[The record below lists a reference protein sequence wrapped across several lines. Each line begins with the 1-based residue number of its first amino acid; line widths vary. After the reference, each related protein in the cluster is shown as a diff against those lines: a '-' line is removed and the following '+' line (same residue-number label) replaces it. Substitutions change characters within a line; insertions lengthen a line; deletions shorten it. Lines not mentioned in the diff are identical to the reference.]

1 MSHHVFGDGG
11 LGNLDTQFQQL
22 AVNARCTPAR
32 VVAAHHPDQIA
43 DRLRYAGP
51 TGLAAADSPRPEQA
65 EAFTMPG
72 DNCFGLD
79 DRQGGFPGFPVAP
92 QAKQPDPED
101 SISGRQFQPFGSRP
115 PQDGELLSQGEVFQS
130 QLA

>member
-79 DRQGGFPGFPVAP
+79 DRQGGFPVAP

-101 SISGRQFQPFGSRP
+101 SISGRQFQPFWSRAP
-115 PQDGELLSQGEVFQS
+115 
-130 QLA
+130 

>member
-43 DRLRYAGP
+43 DLLWYAGP
-51 TGLAAADSPRPEQA
+51 TWLAAANSPRPEQA
-65 EAFTMPG
+65 KAFTMPV

-79 DRQGGFPGFPVAP
+79 YHQDGFPAAP
-92 QAKQPDPED
+92 HAPQPDPEN
-101 SISGRQFQPFGSRP
+101 SISGRQSQPFRSRTL
-115 PQDGELLSQGEVFQS
+115 QDGELLPQGEVFQS
-130 QLA
+130 

>member
-1 MSHHVFGDGG
+1 MSHHVFGDSG

-22 AVNARCTPAR
+22 AVNARRTQR
-32 VVAAHHPDQIA
+32 GLL
-43 DRLRYAGP
+43 RLIIRIRSR
-51 TGLAAADSPRPEQA
+51 TGCGTQGRPGLPQRILHVQQA

-72 DNCFGLD
+72 NHCCGLD
-79 DRQGGFPGFPVAP
+79 DHQGGFPVVPH
-92 QAKQPDPED
+92 AKQPDPED

-115 PQDGELLSQGEVFQS
+115 PQDGELLPQGEVFQS